1 MLQENKNSVHG
12 GSSPIQF
19 SWKLSINSMKNFP
32 LTYHADETKCGWFR
46 REENRKLKKHQ
57 KPQCIYSGLW
67 FNYHN
72 DTALLTGSIHKPPP
86 FFFFLNVQLW
96 HNRRHLETGALCSD
110 FNRLRAVSGSTFSPR
125 LSSLILC
132 RRPRLSLS
140 PSPSSSTALLRQPP
154 SPPSPGQ
161 LLIRGRNDRC
171 FARQKSSLV
180 CLSANGRCA
189 VHIYFR
195 GLKNQEKKV
204 AKVFYKSQKL
214 IC

>member
-1 MLQENKNSVHG
+1 MKPSVVGLGGKKTGNWKNTKNHSV
-12 GSSPIQF
+12 SIAVYDSTTIMTPP
-19 SWKLSINSMKNFP
+19 SWQALFISLPP
-32 LTYHADETKCGWFR
+32 L
-46 REENRKLKKHQ
+46 
-57 KPQCIYSGLW
+57 
-67 FNYHN
+67 
-72 DTALLTGSIHKPPP
+72 
-86 FFFFLNVQLW
+86 FFLNAQLW

-110 FNRLRAVSGSTFSPR
+110 FNRFRAVSGSTFSPR

-140 PSPSSSTALLRQPP
+140 PSPFSFAALLLQTP

-180 CLSANGRCA
+180 CLSANSRCT
-189 VHIYFR
+189 VHIYLR
-195 GLKNQEKKV
+195 GLKNQKQKV
-204 AKVFYKSQKL
+204 AKVFYKNQKL